1 MNVTCADGNMLTDT
15 VKRNCKQMNH
25 KVLPIILTFL
35 SAVCM
40 LLAGCNADKEP
51 AYIAASTNTAIT
63 KFSLKADSKICAN
76 LDTVFFS
83 IDLERG
89 VVFNADSLPVGT
101 DVTRLI
107 PVITMADG
115 VSGAVINMTGGSKRT
130 GTVDYLTTPSDSI
143 DFSGQVDITIT
154 AADGTTVRS
163 YALKVNVHNEN
174 PDSLVWN
181 TKAQSALPSRLANP
195 KEQKT
200 IVSGTTVYTLIE
212 ENDGRYTI
220 AKTSAAH
227 PETWEKNRTTFYPRQ
242 IRLRSFSATSDALY
256 ILCQNGILLES
267 RDEGVTWSD
276 VADRWYSIIG
286 VYDSYLLGLAYD
298 PEDDCIVRAT
308 YPPRGERQSAKYGFP
323 LRGASNMTSFTN
335 KWMSEPIAV
344 IVGGDIGNGELTNAT
359 WGYDGTQWSNI
370 AEPSALPPVADATV
384 VPYFISKRAG
394 TSWVFNEM
402 SVLLLIGGRLQD
414 GTLNNTVY
422 ISYDNGI
429 RWSVAPNTLQ
439 LPASFTPRYMADMAV
454 LPRPMQADFEP
465 QRLPYQT
472 DGYTVSWE
480 CPYIYIYGGIDADG
494 QLCNSIVSGAI
505 NRLKF
510 RPLF

>member
-1 MNVTCADGNMLTDT
+1 MLTDT

-115 VSGAVINMTGGSKRT
+115 VSGAVINMTGGTKRT

-195 KEQKT
+195 KAQKT
-200 IVSGTTVYTLIE
+200 AASESKVYTLVE
-212 ENDGRYTI
+212 ESDGSYTL
-220 AKTSAAH
+220 ATTSAEH
-227 PETWEKNRTTFYPRQ
+227 PDTWAKAAITFPKE
-242 IRLRSFSATSDALY
+242 IDVRSFSATTESFYALATD
-256 ILCQNGILLES
+256 GTLLES
-267 RDEGVTWSD
+267 HDAQSWGITTEKWV
-276 VADRWYSIIG
+276 SILG
-286 VYDSYLLGLAYD
+286 VYGNYLLGLTEA
-298 PEDDCIVRAT
+298 A
-308 YPPRGERQSAKYGFP
+308 GERQHTTYPAHGVNQTVKPGFP
-323 LRGASNMTSFTN
+323 VSGASNMTSFTN

-414 GTLNNTVY
+414 GTLNETVY

-480 CPYIYIYGGIDADG
+480 CPYIYIYGGMDADG

-510 RPLF
+510 RPIF